1 MIAGFRESFFANFVP
16 YLTKAK
22 LCFYPANRERSEYF
36 EMATKKA
43 TVSVKA
49 KKASAAKKSTSV
61 KKTESVKKVK
71 KAAVK
76 KVAAKKSAT
85 AKSPA
90 KTAVKKVA
98 AKKSPA
104 KTAAKAIEKTADV
117 VTKPIEK
124 KVSKPLS
131 TGQHKKA
138 KAKKK
143 LSEVDALIKDTYT
156 QNPTAPKNTKPVDHA
171 AYELAKTI
179 VDGILEKKG
188 ENLVCLDLRN
198 IENRVCDYF
207 IICEGNSTTQI
218 DAIAGSVE
226 FTVKK
231 VLGERPYR
239 SEGWDNALWILIDYV
254 NVIVHVFDRETRAF
268 YNLESLWADAD
279 EVKF

>member
-1 MIAGFRESFFANFVP
+1 
-16 YLTKAK
+16 
-22 LCFYPANRERSEYF
+22 
-36 EMATKKA
+36 MATKKA
-43 TVSVKA
+43 KVTVKA
-49 KKASAAKKSTSV
+49 KKASAAKKSTSA

-71 KAAVK
+71 SVSAKTASK
-76 KVAAKKSAT
+76 KVAAKKAAAKT
-85 AKSPA
+85 VKSPA
-90 KTAVKKVA
+90 KKAA
-98 AKKSPA
+98 AKTSA
-104 KTAAKAIEKTADV
+104 KKATPKPVEKAEEIV
-117 VTKPIEK
+117 VSKPVEK
-124 KVSKPLS
+124 VVSKPLS

-143 LSEVDALIKDTYT
+143 MSEVDSLIKDTYT
-156 QNPTAPKNTKPVDHA
+156 PNPTQPKNTKPVDHA

-218 DAIAGSVE
+218 DAIANSVE

-254 NVIVHVFDRETRAF
+254 NVIVHVFDRETRYF
-268 YNLESLWADAD
+268 YNLESLWADA
-279 EVKF
+279 ETVKF

>member
-1 MIAGFRESFFANFVP
+1 
-16 YLTKAK
+16 
-22 LCFYPANRERSEYF
+22 
-36 EMATKKA
+36 MATKKA
-43 TVSVKA
+43 TVPVKA
-49 KKASAAKKSTSV
+49 KKASTAKKSTAA
-61 KKTESVKKVK
+61 KKTVSVKKVK
-71 KAAVK
+71 TAAVK
-76 KVAAKKSAT
+76 KVAAKKSAP
-85 AKSPA
+85 AKKAAVKTVKA

-98 AKKSPA
+98 VKAPAKKA
-104 KTAAKAIEKTADV
+104 AAKVSA
-117 VTKPIEK
+117 PIEK
-124 KVSKPLS
+124 PVEVSIPKPIAKTVSKPLS

-143 LSEVDALIKDTYT
+143 LSEVEGLIKDTFT
-156 QNPTAPKNTKPVDHA
+156 PNTPAPKNTKPVDHA
-171 AYELAKTI
+171 AYQLAKTI
-179 VDGILEKKG
+179 VEGILEKKG

-218 DAIAGSVE
+218 DAIASSVE